1 MLKDLNF
8 EFLFEYN
15 IIDGNGWVLKNIKQ
29 FLNNFSL
36 LYIEIILSH
45 CGKVYM
51 WIKLS
56 SAQSPNKLR
65 SVLID
70 IEFIEYPLWLDIV
83 FNNFILLFW
92 ISRISNIVKVPLL
105 FPEIIYFSSWLIS
118 KEVINP
124 LFK

>member
-1 MLKDLNF
+1 
-8 EFLFEYN
+8 
-15 IIDGNGWVLKNIKQ
+15 
-29 FLNNFSL
+29 
-36 LYIEIILSH
+36 
-45 CGKVYM
+45 M

-70 IEFIEYPLWLDIV
+70 IEFIEYPLWLDIA